1 MLGSSQLVALI
12 VLKRLG
18 TTNPCERNCTDKSV
32 ASPLLDVCKAPE
44 LKCIRDRSTFRRSL
58 HLPQDE
64 FLFCQSPTLILYHQ
78 LAQYT
83 FRVLELSFFLMPLV
97 YCSSRTVCGT
107 AINNI
112 ELTLLSN
119 LAHFT
124 CLSSYDG
131 DASIGG
137 NFKWS
142 LYHSP
147 ASFVRILHH
156 LAEDDDMSASNGSV
170 MASHRTWR
178 CRPLRKRW

>member
-1 MLGSSQLVALI
+1 MHMRPAQTRQSGAVQTYIEMLRDVGVESTCGVDRAKETRNVSGI
-12 VLKRLG
+12 VP
-18 TTNPCERNCTDKSV
+18 T
-32 ASPLLDVCKAPE
+32 SPLQVRCSMSAKPLK

-64 FLFCQSPTLILYHQ
+64 FLFCQSPALILYHQ

-83 FRVLELSFFLMPLV
+83 FRVLELSFFLVPLV

-156 LAEDDDMSASNGSV
+156 LAEDDDVS
-170 MASHRTWR
+170 
-178 CRPLRKRW
+178 